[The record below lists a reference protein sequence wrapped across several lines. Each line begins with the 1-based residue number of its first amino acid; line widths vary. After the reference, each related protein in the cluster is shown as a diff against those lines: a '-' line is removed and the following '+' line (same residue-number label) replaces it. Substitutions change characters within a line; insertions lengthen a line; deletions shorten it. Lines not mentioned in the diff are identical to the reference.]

1 MVSAECSDGSF
12 VFKFGNASVTDS
24 GEPEELNV
32 ANGSGGDGLGFGG
45 DVKELVNE
53 SLVCEDKGQLNVA
66 IISNKNHGSEAV
78 RTSAAP
84 VDDTFDM
91 AAVCTK
97 SGGAFEG
104 RNMLKELENPIVEE
118 TQSNSRGVSSA
129 PDLESSVNSENIT
142 TEHGKAE
149 IASSISGRE
158 RANDFD
164 DHRSFAPTEV
174 TDRVGKSK
182 VARMTIAPEL
192 DVVRDGEKICS
203 SEETLRMTNIDGGFV
218 PPSTTCEPG
227 LNAHVPNSCA
237 SHETGTEN
245 VKLEF
250 DHQSTADAIE
260 DPKLTDDDAYED
272 DVIEFMPI
280 HVPAHAEQTLDE
292 ETSNETS
299 QGSVDTSTPPSS
311 VKVSHTYVG
320 MYKNKFIH

>member
-32 ANGSGGDGLGFGG
+32 ADGSGGNGSGFGG

-53 SLVCEDKGQLNVA
+53 SLECEDKEQLNVA
-66 IISNKNHGSEAV
+66 MISNKNHGMEAV

-84 VDDTFDM
+84 VDDTCDM

-97 SGGAFEG
+97 SRAAFEG

-118 TQSNSRGVSSA
+118 IQSNSRGVSSA

-142 TEHGKAE
+142 TEHGKGE
-149 IASSISGRE
+149 IATPISGGE
-158 RANDFD
+158 RPNDFD
-164 DHRSFAPTEV
+164 DHRSCAPPEV

-203 SEETLRMTNIDGGFV
+203 SEETLRMTNIDVGFV
-218 PPSTTCEPG
+218 PPSITRKPG
-227 LNAHVPNSCA
+227 LNDAYVPNSCA
-237 SHETGTEN
+237 SHVTGTEN

-260 DPKLTDDDAYED
+260 DHKLTDDDAYED

-280 HVPAHAEQTLDE
+280 HVPAHAEPTLDE

-299 QGSVDTSTPPSS
+299 QGSVDTSTAPSS

-320 MYKNKFIH
+320 MYKIGS